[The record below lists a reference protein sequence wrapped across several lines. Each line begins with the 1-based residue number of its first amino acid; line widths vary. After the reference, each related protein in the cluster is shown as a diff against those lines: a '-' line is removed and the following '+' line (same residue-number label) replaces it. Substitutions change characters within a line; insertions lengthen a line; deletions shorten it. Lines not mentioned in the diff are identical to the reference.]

1 MHCLPVRNAALIW
14 KDVEMKRLKVI
25 QNNNYIVYH
34 MTNEFY
40 KKYTMNK
47 TLNTITENNITKGQN
62 EENLLYNY
70 QRLSNPRS
78 QYD

>member
-1 MHCLPVRNAALIW
+1 M
-14 KDVEMKRLKVI
+14 
-25 QNNNYIVYH
+25 YH